1 MNVTDLTKLITDA
14 ATKIHRAL
22 GPGCF
27 AKTYE
32 EALYYE
38 LSKKGLL
45 IERQVVMPV
54 FYEQLIINDA
64 FKVDL
69 LIDQKLVVEIKATDR
84 LLGVH
89 FKQVKSYLKL
99 LNIKHGLLLNFKTAS
114 IKDGIHAIVQEDK
127 N

>member
-1 MNVTDLTKLITDA
+1 MNVTDLTKLISDA
-14 ATKIHRAL
+14 ATKIHAAI

-45 IERQVVMPV
+45 VERQVVMPV

-69 LIDQKLVVEIKATDR
+69 LIDQKLVVEIKAVDK
-84 LLGVH
+84 LLAVH
-89 FKQVKSYLKL
+89 FKQVKGYLKL
-99 LNIKHGLLLNFKTAS
+99 MNIKNGLLLNFKTVAL
-114 IKDGIHAIVQEDK
+114 KDGIHSIIYDGK